1 MGLGD
6 RGLAWYGVALVV
18 AHLRRLSRGVLSL
31 RYEGVRPFVRE
42 GRRVMR

>member
-6 RGLAWYGVALVV
+6 RGLAWYGVALIV
-18 AHLRRLSRGVLSL
+18 AHLRRLYRGVLSL
-31 RYEGVRPFVRE
+31 RYEGVRPFVRQ